1 MGFAQLSSH
10 TEREESMNLGQFSVS
25 LAVKD
30 ISASLE
36 FYQKLGFEV
45 IDGGH
50 AHMDDAFADTDTHKW
65 RILKNDSA
73 AIGLFQGMFDENI
86 LTFNPEDL
94 RPIQQRLKDAGVE
107 FVSEADM
114 DTTGPCSAIIAD
126 PDGNTILLDQHY

>member
-1 MGFAQLSSH
+1 
-10 TEREESMNLGQFSVS
+10 MNLGRFSVS

-30 ISASLE
+30 IEASLE
-36 FYQKLGFEV
+36 FYQKFGFEV

-50 AHMDDAFADTDTHKW
+50 AHMHDAFADTDTHKW

-73 AIGLFQGMFDENI
+73 AIGLFQGMFEDNI

-94 RPIQQRLKDAGVE
+94 RPIQQTLKESGVE

-114 DTTGPCSAIIAD
+114 DTTGPCSAVLTD

>member
-1 MGFAQLSSH
+1 
-10 TEREESMNLGQFSVS
+10 MNLGQFSIS

-30 ISASLE
+30 LSTSLA

-50 AHMDDAFADTDTHKW
+50 MYTADSFADSDTQKW
-65 RILKNDSA
+65 RILKREGA
-73 AIGLFQGMFDENI
+73 AIGLFQGMFEGNI

-94 RPIQQRLKDAGVE
+94 RPIQGTLKESGVE
-107 FVSEADM
+107 FQSEADM
-114 DTTGPCSAIIAD
+114 MATGPCSAVLTD

>member
-1 MGFAQLSSH
+1 
-10 TEREESMNLGQFSVS
+10 MNLGNFSIS
-25 LAVKD
+25 LAVKN

-36 FYQKLGFEV
+36 FYRKFGFEV

-50 AHMDDAFADTDTHKW
+50 AHMNDAFADTDTHKW

-73 AIGLFQGMFDENI
+73 AIGLFQGMFDDNI

-94 RPIQQRLKDAGVE
+94 RPIQKTLKESGVE
-107 FVSEADM
+107 FQSEADM
-114 DTTGPCSAIIAD
+114 TTTGPCSAVLTD

>member
-1 MGFAQLSSH
+1 
-10 TEREESMNLGQFSVS
+10 MNLGQFSVS

-36 FYQKLGFEV
+36 FYQKFGFEV

-50 AHMDDAFADTDTHKW
+50 MNEAFADSDTEKW
-65 RILKNDSA
+65 RILKNESA
-73 AIGLFQGMFDENI
+73 AIGLFQGMFENNI

-94 RPIQQRLKDAGVE
+94 RPIQKTLKESGLE

-114 DTTGPCSAIIAD
+114 TSEGPCSAVLTD
-126 PDGNTILLDQHY
+126 PDGNAILLDQHY

>member
-1 MGFAQLSSH
+1 
-10 TEREESMNLGQFSVS
+10 MNLGQFSVS

-36 FYQKLGFEV
+36 FYQKFGFEV

-73 AIGLFQGMFDENI
+73 AIGLFQGMFEGNI

-94 RPIQQRLKDAGVE
+94 RPIQKSLKDDGLE

-114 DTTGPCSAIIAD
+114 DTTGPCSAVLTD

>member
-1 MGFAQLSSH
+1 MD
-10 TEREESMNLGQFSVS
+10 LGQFSVS

-36 FYQKLGFEV
+36 FYHKFGFEV

-50 AHMDDAFADTDTHKW
+50 AHMDDAFADSDTHKW

-73 AIGLFQGMFDENI
+73 AIGLFQGMFEGNI

-94 RPIQQRLKDAGVE
+94 RPIQKSLKDDGLE

-114 DTTGPCSAIIAD
+114 DTNGPCSAVLTD

>member
-1 MGFAQLSSH
+1 
-10 TEREESMNLGQFSVS
+10 MNLGQFSVS

-36 FYQKLGFEV
+36 FYQKFGFEV

-73 AIGLFQGMFDENI
+73 AIGLFQGMFEGNI

-94 RPIQQRLKDAGVE
+94 RPIQKSLKSDGVE

-114 DTTGPCSAIIAD
+114 DTTGPCSAVLTD

>member
-1 MGFAQLSSH
+1 MEFTQLPSH
-10 TEREESMNLGQFSVS
+10 TEREGSMNLGQFSVS

-36 FYQKLGFEV
+36 FYQKFGFEV

-50 AHMDDAFADTDTHKW
+50 MNEAFADSDTQKW
-65 RILKNDSA
+65 RILKNGSA
-73 AIGLFQGMFDENI
+73 AIGLFQGMFEDNI

-94 RPIQQRLKDAGVE
+94 RPIQKTLKESGVE

-114 DTTGPCSAIIAD
+114 TASGPCSAVLTD

>member
-1 MGFAQLSSH
+1 
-10 TEREESMNLGQFSVS
+10 MNLGQFSVS

-50 AHMDDAFADTDTHKW
+50 AHMDDAFADTETHKW
-65 RILKNDSA
+65 RILKNESA
-73 AIGLFQGMFDENI
+73 AIGLFQGMFEGNI

-94 RPIQQRLKDAGVE
+94 RPIQQTLKESGVE

-114 DTTGPCSAIIAD
+114 DTTGPCSAVIAD

>member
-1 MGFAQLSSH
+1 
-10 TEREESMNLGQFSVS
+10 MNLGQFSVS

-30 ISASLE
+30 ILASLE
-36 FYQKLGFEV
+36 FYRKFGFEV

-73 AIGLFQGMFDENI
+73 AIGLFQGMFEGNI

-94 RPIQQRLKDAGVE
+94 RPIQESLKDDGLE

-114 DTTGPCSAIIAD
+114 DTTGPCSAVLTD

>member
-1 MGFAQLSSH
+1 
-10 TEREESMNLGQFSVS
+10 MNLGQFSVS

-30 ISASLE
+30 IVASLE
-36 FYQKLGFEV
+36 FYQKFGFEV

-50 AHMDDAFADTDTHKW
+50 EHMDDAFADTDTNKW

-73 AIGLFQGMFDENI
+73 AIGLFQGMFDGNI

-94 RPIQQRLKDAGVE
+94 RPIQKTLKESGIK
-107 FVSEADM
+107 FISEADM
-114 DTTGPCSAIIAD
+114 TTTGPCSAILTD

>member
-1 MGFAQLSSH
+1 
-10 TEREESMNLGQFSVS
+10 MNLGQFSVS

-30 ISASLE
+30 ISASLD
-36 FYQKLGFEV
+36 FYEKFGFEV

-50 AHMDDAFADTDTHKW
+50 MNEAFADSDTHKW
-65 RILKNDSA
+65 RILKNESA

-94 RPIQQRLKDAGVE
+94 RPIQQTLKESGVE
-107 FVSEADM
+107 FRSEADM
-114 DTTGPCSAIIAD
+114 TTTGPCSAVLAD

>member
-1 MGFAQLSSH
+1 
-10 TEREESMNLGQFSVS
+10 MNLGQFSVS

-36 FYQKLGFEV
+36 FYQKFGFEV

-50 AHMDDAFADTDTHKW
+50 MNEAFADSDTQKW
-65 RILKNDSA
+65 RILKNESA
-73 AIGLFQGMFDENI
+73 AIGLFQGVFEGNI

-94 RPIQQRLKDAGVE
+94 RPIQEALKDSGVE

-114 DTTGPCSAIIAD
+114 ATEGPCSAVLAD

>member
-1 MGFAQLSSH
+1 
-10 TEREESMNLGQFSVS
+10 MNLGTFSIS

-30 ISASLE
+30 IDSSLT

-50 AHMDDAFADTDTHKW
+50 MHENDAFADGDAHKW
-65 RILKNDSA
+65 RILKNA
-73 AIGLFQGMFDENI
+73 GAVIGLFQGMFDNNI

-94 RPIQQRLKDAGVE
+94 RPIQAALKESGIQ
-107 FVSEADM
+107 FQTEADPT
-114 DTTGPCSAIIAD
+114 TTGPCNAVLID

>member
-1 MGFAQLSSH
+1 
-10 TEREESMNLGQFSVS
+10 MNLGRFSVS

-30 ISASLE
+30 IEASLE
-36 FYQKLGFEV
+36 FYQKFGFEV

-73 AIGLFQGMFDENI
+73 AIGLFQGMFEDNI

-94 RPIQQRLKDAGVE
+94 RPIQQTLKESGVE

-114 DTTGPCSAIIAD
+114 DTTGPCSAVLTD